1 MVRMR
6 APKTFSYQR
15 AERSLS
21 ATVRKKAMVIPSR
34 GGISK
39 MLCSTCTA
47 LMSGAPFAAVLTFKT
62 ASPAFRFSPEVKDC
76 GRSAHSCCYQRH
88 APFGCTNERKGGKI
102 CKEGYGGASAYCVTD
117 SATAGK
123 LSAEGSL
130 CCYLIFLAA
139 QPGTKH
145 ADLRNSKYQQ

>member
-39 MLCSTCTA
+39 VFCSTCTA
-47 LMSGAPFAAVLTFKT
+47 LMSGSFLCSAHFQDGV
-62 ASPAFRFSPEVKDC
+62 PAFRFSPEVKDS
-76 GRSAHSCCYQRH
+76 GRSAHSCCYQRY
-88 APFGCTNERKGGKI
+88 ASFGCTNERKGGKSV
-102 CKEGYGGASAYCVTD
+102 KKATEVRAHTAS
-117 SATAGK
+117 
-123 LSAEGSL
+123 
-130 CCYLIFLAA
+130 LIAL
-139 QPGTKH
+139 
-145 ADLRNSKYQQ
+145 L